1 MGTTNNQF
9 ILHPPFDTKRQ
20 KSVDVNRSLPTK
32 SKPLSPEIKLLAS
45 EQRKHVYLFFWTNRN
60 SSLPN
65 IQQKGESKF
74 QPTLYSSLLS

>member
-1 MGTTNNQF
+1 MGRTNNQF

-45 EQRKHVYLFFWTNRN
+45 EQRKRVY
-60 SSLPN
+60 
-65 IQQKGESKF
+65 
-74 QPTLYSSLLS
+74 

>member
-9 ILHPPFDTKRQ
+9 ILHPLFDTKRQ

-32 SKPLSPEIKLLAS
+32 SKPLSPEIKLLHLNK
-45 EQRKHVYLFFWTNRN
+45 ENMFIDFFWTNRN